1 MEQQQTIERPDLE
14 DEEEKPDMLL
24 DEEYRQR
31 NTMVNQMSSE
41 DINARD

>member
-1 MEQQQTIERPDLE
+1 VERPDLDDE
-14 DEEEKPDMLL
+14 DDKAGMVL

-31 NTMVNQMSSE
+31 AQMVNQMSSE